1 MALTC
6 DRCTKVVKSFMMSR
20 FNTECICKECIASE
34 KLHPDYQK
42 AVEAE
47 RASNKYMQALF
58 ISEHIGQQFEGK
70 ISGLASFGLFVIL
83 DDNYCEGMVS
93 LRSMD
98 DDHYAYRKED
108 NVVYGTRHGEEYRL
122 GDRVKVKVAAA
133 DPLSRQIDFYL
144 L

>member
-47 RASNKYMQALF
+47 
-58 ISEHIGQQFEGK
+58 
-70 ISGLASFGLFVIL
+70 LASIK
-83 DDNYCEGMVS
+83 N
-93 LRSMD
+93 
-98 DDHYAYRKED
+98 
-108 NVVYGTRHGEEYRL
+108 
-122 GDRVKVKVAAA
+122 GDRNFAGIGLPDDLRKQ
-133 DPLSRQIDFYL
+133 L
-144 L
+144 